1 MRGRARLSTYIR
13 HQRGIILRRIFTAA
27 SALVFLSARVA
38 AQTQTARLVGT
49 VHDGSGASIPN
60 AMVTATQE
68 QTRQTAE
75 TATNTSGEYVFPS
88 LQPGAYTLSVEAPG
102 FRKVLV
108 NGLQLDA
115 AANLS
120 QTVALEV
127 GQVSETLEVRADAV
141 SVQAT
146 DAQLNQSVTL

>member
-1 MRGRARLSTYIR
+1 
-13 HQRGIILRRIFTAA
+13 
-27 SALVFLSARVA
+27 LVFLSARVA